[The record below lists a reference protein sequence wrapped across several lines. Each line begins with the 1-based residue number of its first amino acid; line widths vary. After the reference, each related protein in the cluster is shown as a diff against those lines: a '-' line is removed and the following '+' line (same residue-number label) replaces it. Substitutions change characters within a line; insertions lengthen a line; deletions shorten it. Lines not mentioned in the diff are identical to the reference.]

1 MLLFGLAAPMAYAE
15 KNLAPGE
22 SIVYRA
28 RYHWIYYRTT
38 LALLLVAGVFGLWWW
53 ISGQRLQAGP
63 ASAVFGMIALAILA
77 VAVLHFFA
85 RRLRAS
91 ADEFVVTTRRVIR
104 KVGLVSREAQHA
116 PIEKIQDVT
125 VDQGVLA
132 RMLGYGT
139 ATLETAS
146 ESGRI
151 VFPDIADPERFRSAI
166 WGQNPGGTIP
176 VLSATVATAAPP
188 AAGALPGTFSGSVEV
203 ASAARLVE
211 IENLYKKGLLTGD
224 EYAKK
229 REEILKA
236 L

>member
-1 MLLFGLAAPMAYAE
+1 MAYAE

-38 LALLLVAGVFGLWWW
+38 LALLLVAAVLGLWWW

-63 ASAVFGMIALAILA
+63 TSAVFGIIAVAMLVA
-77 VAVLHFFA
+77 AVLHFFA

-166 WGQNPGGTIP
+166 WGQNVG
-176 VLSATVATAAPP
+176 ATPAPASLAAAASPP
-188 AAGALPGTFSGSVEV
+188 GALPATFAGSVEV
-203 ASAARLVE
+203 SAAARLTE
-211 IENLYKKGLLTGD
+211 LEKLHKEGLVST
-224 EYAKK
+224 EEFARK
-229 REEILKA
+229 REEILRA

>member
-1 MLLFGLAAPMAYAE
+1 MSYAE

-38 LALLLVAGVFGLWWW
+38 LALLLVAAVFGLWWW
-53 ISGQRLQAGP
+53 IAGQRLQSGP
-63 ASAVFGMIALAILA
+63 ASSVFGTIALAMLA
-77 VAVLHFFA
+77 AAVLHYFF
-85 RRLRAS
+85 RRIRAS

-104 KVGLVSREAQHA
+104 KAGLVSREAQHA
-116 PIEKIQDVT
+116 PIEKIQDIT

-151 VFPDIADPERFRSAI
+151 LFPDIADPERFRSAI
-166 WGQNPGGTIP
+166 WGQSPGATSAP
-176 VLSATVATAAPP
+176 SATSGVAPAAVPPP
-188 AAGALPGTFSGSVEV
+188 APGALPGTFAGSVEV
-203 ASAARLVE
+203 SAAARLVE
-211 IENLYKKGLLTGD
+211 IESLYKKGLLTGD
-224 EYAKK
+224 EYARK
-229 REEILKA
+229 RQEILGA

>member
-1 MLLFGLAAPMAYAE
+1 MAYAE

-38 LALLLVAGVFGLWWW
+38 LALLLVAAVFALWWW
-53 ISGQRLQAGP
+53 ISGERLQAVA
-63 ASAVFGMIALAILA
+63 ASSIFGKLALVLLAAAAVHYLL
-77 VAVLHFFA
+77 
-85 RRLRAS
+85 RRIRAS

-104 KVGLVSREAQHA
+104 KTGLVAREAEHA

-132 RMLGYGT
+132 RLLGYGT
-139 ATLETAS
+139 VILETAS

-151 VFPDIADPERFRSAI
+151 VLPDIADPERFRSAI
-166 WGQNPGGTIP
+166 WGQTAGAATPAPGAVP
-176 VLSATVATAAPP
+176 PP
-188 AAGALPGTFSGSVEV
+188 AA
-203 ASAARLVE
+203 ARLAE
-211 IENLYKKGLLTGD
+211 LEDLRTRGLLTAA
-224 EYAKK
+224 EYSRK
-229 REEILKA
+229 REEILGS

>member
-1 MLLFGLAAPMAYAE
+1 MLPFETHPMAYAE

-38 LALLLVAGVFGLWWW
+38 LALLLVAFVFGLWWW
-53 ISGQRLQAGP
+53 ISGERLEAGG
-63 ASAVFGMIALAILA
+63 ASAIFGTIALVLL
-77 VAVLHFFA
+77 VAALVHFLA
-85 RRLRAS
+85 RRIRAS

-104 KVGLVSREAQHA
+104 KTGLVAREAEHA

-132 RMLGYGT
+132 RLLGYGT
-139 ATLETAS
+139 VILETAS

-151 VFPDIADPERFRSAI
+151 VLPDIADPERFRSAI
-166 WGQNPGGTIP
+166 WGQTP
-176 VLSATVATAAPP
+176 AATAAIPSAPAPVAP
-188 AAGALPGTFSGSVEV
+188 AAAGTFSGNVEITV
-203 ASAARLVE
+203 AARLTE
-211 IENLYKKGLLTGD
+211 IENLHKRGLLTTD
-224 EYAKK
+224 EYLRK
-229 REEILKA
+229 REEILGS